1 MYTYSIAK
9 RLFKG
14 SFAFLLA
21 ASMLTAGCA
30 DIEAGLQNLEED
42 IAEAEAAEE
51 AREVQEDRA
60 EAREEVRDEAREDEV
75 AVTEPDEPEGFLNRV
90 ERTFD
95 PEPETFVVTVPVGSQ
110 IPVSLSQ
117 TLSSHESRAGQ
128 PFQAQVVQDIA
139 EDGVVVIPQG
149 STVYG
154 TVTQAQRPKIGG
166 RAKLS
171 LSFDSIQLPSGE
183 NLPIDASLA
192 RVGKSERAKDAA
204 IIGGGTIGGAIL
216 GEAVDEGEGTVIG
229 AIVGGLAGA
238 AGAKK
243 TKGKPLTLPAGTSI
257 TLSLDAPMTVEVPA

>member
-9 RLFKG
+9 RLFQG

-21 ASMLTAGCA
+21 AAMLTAGCA

-42 IAEAEAAEE
+42 IAKAEAAEE

-60 EAREEVRDEAREDEV
+60 EVREEAREHAEEV
-75 AVTEPDEPEGFLNRV
+75 VETEQDEPRGFLDRV
-90 ERTFD
+90 ERAFE
-95 PEPETFVVTVPVGSQ
+95 PEPETVVVTVPAGSQ
-110 IPVSLSQ
+110 VPVSLSQ
-117 TLSSHESRAGQ
+117 TLSSHESQAGQ

-171 LSFDSIQLPSGE
+171 LSFDSVELPSGE
-183 NLPIDASLA
+183 NLPLSASLA

-257 TLSLDAPMTVEVPA
+257 TLSLDAPVTVEVPA